1 MPSTIK
7 SIIAEA
13 RDEKAFGGGQAS
25 NVVRFF
31 LREQTKGRSQ
41 IYIDSKAVHS
51 VLSGLTGR
59 ESSKRDYAFYARM
72 NMNSSRSFRA
82 VLQFCKAVVSLMC
95 SSTGWTGQKVLG
107 KVLIPRLLL
116 SVDKGDADYEHLRQW
131 MKRAHEKCKKE
142 YRLGFDE
149 YDNQEEAI
157 EKAAPDFASIAIVE
171 GANATGIMDSMVF
184 DGTRLPN
191 IEAHAKALGLLHG
204 LDVALGMG
212 DRLQNPNPANITVN
226 PRTHQ
231 LVLIDIDTFLP
242 PFAPRMPDIEE
253 ACRWTTQQATTD
265 RRNNEAWTRHA
276 EQWKACPPR
285 LPLQG
290 NYIQSVSGALDED
303 LDLYLNHLKRN
314 LGEIRTAHTYHQ
326 KSVHVMAP
334 TLLRDYWVAMNMG
347 HNRHTFKRAA
357 IETMQAIRAGI
368 NAVPSL
374 FHFDVDA
381 NDITFSVERL
391 RERVNQWRF

>member
-276 EQWKACPPR
+276 EQ
-285 LPLQG
+285 
-290 NYIQSVSGALDED
+290 
-303 LDLYLNHLKRN
+303 
-314 LGEIRTAHTYHQ
+314 
-326 KSVHVMAP
+326 
-334 TLLRDYWVAMNMG
+334 
-347 HNRHTFKRAA
+347 
-357 IETMQAIRAGI
+357 
-368 NAVPSL
+368 
-374 FHFDVDA
+374 
-381 NDITFSVERL
+381 
-391 RERVNQWRF
+391 